1 MQMRRE
7 IGPCRVSR
15 HHLRVVAVVVVG
27 AGGVDGAEADVA
39 GAAPVDDEPEL
50 NENIRVEYGVSRRG

>member
-7 IGPCRVSR
+7 VGPCPVSR

-27 AGGVDGAEADVA
+27 AGGVDGAGADVA
-39 GAAPVDDEPEL
+39 GAAPVADEPEL
-50 NENIRVEYGVSRRG
+50 NEDIRVEYGVSRRS